1 MPQHPLAEV
10 FGFPTTNVSQD
21 GSRHRTH
28 RLCPFHNRVPNCTKT
43 SAENPLGVCSVFD
56 SSGRAVIT
64 CPVRFRENWQIITD
78 AATFFFPPGTLWT
91 TITEVALKDRDGKSA
106 GNIDAI
112 LLAYDTVGRIIDYG
126 ALEIQAV
133 YISGNVGVPFAH
145 YMEAPEERGSF
156 DWRGQ
161 RNYPR
166 PDFLSSSR
174 KRLAPQLIFKGGILH
189 TWKRKM
195 AVALD
200 TTFFETLPSLEE
212 VPPHEAELAWFVYA
226 LQHDPQEDC
235 FRLTHQRT
243 VYTLFET
250 ALLRITRSEAGDES
264 LFLTQLQRELQR
276 KLNETISENPL

>member
-10 FGFPTTNVSQD
+10 FGFPTTN
-21 GSRHRTH
+21 GSIDAVRHRTH
-28 RLCPFHNRVPNCTKT
+28 RLCPYHNRVPNCTKS

-56 SSGRAVIT
+56 SSGRAIIT
-64 CPVRFRENWQIITD
+64 CPIRFRENWQIVTD
-78 AATFFFPPGTLWT
+78 AAAFFFPPGTQWT
-91 TITEVALKDRDGKSA
+91 TVTEVSLQDRYGKSA
-106 GNIDAI
+106 GNVDVI
-112 LLAYDTVGRIIDYG
+112 LLAYDSLGRVIDYG
-126 ALEIQAV
+126 ALEVQAV
-133 YISGNVGVPFAH
+133 YISGNVGIPFAH

-189 TWKRKM
+189 SWKRKM

-200 TTFFETLPSLEE
+200 TTFFETLPTLEHSVE
-212 VPPHEAELAWFVYA
+212 ENRFV
-226 LQHDPQEDC
+226 L
-235 FRLTHQRT
+235 RHQRT

-250 ALLRITRSEAGDES
+250 ALLRITRSEAGEES
-264 LFLTQLQRELQR
+264 LFLNQLQRELQR
-276 KLNETISENPL
+276 KLNEPLTENNH